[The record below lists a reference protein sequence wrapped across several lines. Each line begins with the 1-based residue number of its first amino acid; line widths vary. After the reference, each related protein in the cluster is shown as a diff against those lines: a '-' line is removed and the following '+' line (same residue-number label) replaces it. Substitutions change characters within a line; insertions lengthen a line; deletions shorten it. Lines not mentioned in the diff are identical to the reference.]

1 MDSRNKLLHFFS
13 TPGVASLIWMPK
25 LLDVFFFKT
34 TIFIGYS
41 SQIYISSQCSWP
53 PFVGIP
59 PVHAT
64 AMFDDDGDNEI
75 VMMIN
80 LFVSMMIVSTLMIM
94 TVVVMIL
101 IMKMK
106 EIITLILCLAK

>member
-1 MDSRNKLLHFFS
+1 M
-13 TPGVASLIWMPK
+13 
-25 LLDVFFFKT
+25 
-34 TIFIGYS
+34 
-41 SQIYISSQCSWP
+41 
-53 PFVGIP
+53 
-59 PVHAT
+59 HAT